1 MEDKQLR
8 YFLAVCKCGNI
19 TQAAEE
25 LYITQ
30 QTLSKQIKNF
40 EAELGA
46 PLFTRS
52 VRGAEPTEYAKKL
65 LEPATQIVWVADNAL
80 RTLDEMRRRS
90 GSPSAL
96 ALCTEI
102 STSTVPWPLSSFLNG
117 SVLLHR

>member
-1 MEDKQLR
+1 MEIKQLR

-65 LEPATQIVWVADNAL
+65 LEPATQIVWVADQCPPDTGRDASGGA
-80 RTLDEMRRRS
+80 DHHPPGPCARRFQRVQS
-90 GSPSAL
+90 LGP
-96 ALCTEI
+96 
-102 STSTVPWPLSSFLNG
+102 
-117 SVLLHR
+117 